1 MLRRLLIILAM
12 SVAFSATAMAEV
24 DVLDY
29 ELRDLESADDVNLAD
44 YRGSVILLMF
54 FEPDCTFCLRQTR
67 ILNDLISSCEGFQPI
82 GVGVNGTRRALQG
95 ERRRLRADFPLVQ
108 INPQLQAE
116 VGDIIGTPV
125 MLLTDTAGRLVTW
138 AQGLQSREV
147 LLDLISRIEPAA
159 C

>member
-1 MLRRLLIILAM
+1 MIAI
-12 SVAFSATAMAEV
+12 SVAWAATATAEV

-29 ELRDLESADDVNLAD
+29 ELRDLESPDTVDLAGF
-44 YRGSVILLMF
+44 RGSVILLMF
-54 FEPDCTFCLRQTR
+54 FEPDCTYCLRQTR

-95 ERRRLRADFPLVQ
+95 ERRRLRADFPLLQVSA
-108 INPQLQAE
+108 QLQAE

-125 MLLTDTAGRLVTW
+125 MLLTDTDGRFVTW
-138 AQGLQSREV
+138 AQGIQSREV
-147 LLDLISRIEPAA
+147 LLDLIGRIEPSA